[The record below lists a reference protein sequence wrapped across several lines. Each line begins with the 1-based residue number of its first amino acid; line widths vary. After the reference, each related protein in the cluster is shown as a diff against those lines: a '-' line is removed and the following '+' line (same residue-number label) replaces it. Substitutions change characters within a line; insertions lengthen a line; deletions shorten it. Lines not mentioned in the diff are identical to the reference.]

1 MNVGRHIKDR
11 SSTYLISDY
20 EDFDLIKNSLTR
32 GQIEVLDKIVRKI
45 VCGKI
50 YLYYHK
56 DNCGN
61 KIYTGLYTGL
71 YAGHRP
77 YGCELIICMWY
88 EGEIGVEAVINSIRN
103 CVTEDG
109 KRILKDAYDEINY
122 IGDGVAAIGPMYAMY
137 TDDDLKIYIKEIL
150 CCKGNKFVF
159 VVMDNNTLKRYKVHG
174 NGRQMYFNYNDNKIK
189 LSKLEY
195 L

>member
-1 MNVGRHIKDR
+1 MSVGRHIKDR

-32 GQIEVLDKIVRKI
+32 GQIEILDKIVRKI

-50 YLYYHK
+50 YLYYRK

-61 KIYTGLYTGL
+61 KMYTGL
-71 YAGHRP
+71 YAGYRP
-77 YGCELIICMWY
+77 YGCELAICMWH
-88 EGEIGVEAVINSIRN
+88 EGIIGVEDVINYIRN

-109 KRILKDAYDEINY
+109 KRILKDAYEEINY

-137 TDDDLKIYIKEIL
+137 TDEDFKIYIKEIL
-150 CCKGNKFVF
+150 YCKGSPFVF
-159 VVMDNNTLKRYKVHG
+159 IVMDNNTLKRYKVHG
-174 NGRQMYFNYNDNKIK
+174 RGKQMYFNYNDNKIK